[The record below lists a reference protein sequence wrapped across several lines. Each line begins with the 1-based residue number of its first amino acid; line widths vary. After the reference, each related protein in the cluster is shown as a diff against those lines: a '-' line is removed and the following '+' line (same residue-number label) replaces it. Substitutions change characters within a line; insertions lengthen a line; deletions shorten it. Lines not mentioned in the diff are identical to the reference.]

1 MQHAVEASPLTDE
14 RLEGASLHDVLLDS
28 LPIFLPNAEA
38 VAADR
43 CCHVTGLGA
52 EPIIPSIC
60 DTPAVEFPAKSTKN
74 DKNVFI
80 WTMPPAMSSTAC
92 AKLRCPAPPLFS
104 SSSNPNHLC
113 SAPTTTPPPP
123 S

>member
-60 DTPAVEFPAKSTKN
+60 DTPAVECPAKSTKN
-74 DKNVFI
+74 DQNVFI
-80 WTMPPAMSSTAC
+80 GTGAAAIASPPG
-92 AKLRCPAPPLFS
+92 AKLRRPPATLSAS
-104 SSSNPNHLC
+104 S
-113 SAPTTTPPPP
+113 AT
-123 S
+123 